1 MACASIGCNALDA
14 AEAAFA
20 VTDPPIDLSD
30 QNWTD
35 ALVHVL
41 FWMLAFIVFLQ
52 YFTRY
57 VMNDSIAWTEEIS
70 IAIMVVMTLAAAGSA
85 VARERHVRIEY
96 FMERGSP
103 QRQRLFALIAAAAVV
118 VLFGA
123 LAVLGGRMVWD
134 EYRFGETS
142 PGIGVPKW
150 WYSIWLPLLSATIT
164 LRAVGVFIRRWR
176 EGAAR

>member
-1 MACASIGCNALDA
+1 MSIEPLPGAPDPATEPKPRVPLAVEDVFAAACMGLLALITLA
-14 AEAAFA
+14 N
-20 VTDPPIDLSD
+20 VVLRYLTD
-30 QNWTD
+30 Q
-35 ALVHVL
+35 
-41 FWMLAFIVFLQ
+41 
-52 YFTRY
+52 
-57 VMNDSIAWTEEIS
+57 SIAWTEEIS
-70 IAIMVVMTLAAAGSA
+70 IAIMVVMTLAATGSA

-123 LAVLGGRMVWD
+123 MAVLGGRMVWD

-164 LRAVGVFIRRWR
+164 LRALGVLVRRWR
-176 EGAAR
+176 EGGPR